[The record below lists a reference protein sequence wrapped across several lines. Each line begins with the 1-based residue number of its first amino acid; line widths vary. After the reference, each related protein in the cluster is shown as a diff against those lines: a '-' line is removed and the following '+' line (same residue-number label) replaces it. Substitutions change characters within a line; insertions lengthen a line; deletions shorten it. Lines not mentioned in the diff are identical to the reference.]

1 MGVLNIDQ
9 FNFSTMKKN
18 TPLSQVSSEALRFD
32 RTLTFLKATLPP
44 PARILDLGADNNF
57 ARIMRD
63 HGYEVLNTDGDLD
76 DHPEVVHNVDVDA
89 VTAFEILE
97 HLVGPIN
104 VLRQITAPRL
114 IATIPLRLWFAT
126 AYNNPNDP
134 WDRHFH
140 EFEPWQFDWLLD
152 KSGWDV
158 RQSEKWNSPIR
169 RLGIRPFLRLI
180 TPRYYAVD
188 ARRKI
193 P

>member
-1 MGVLNIDQ
+1 M
-9 FNFSTMKKN
+9 
-18 TPLSQVSSEALRFD
+18 PLSSNYSENLRFE
-32 RTLTFLKATLPP
+32 RTLAFLKATLPP
-44 PARILDLGADNNF
+44 PARILDLGADNEF
-57 ARIMRD
+57 ARIMRKE
-63 HGYEVLNTDGDLD
+63 GYEVLNTEGDLD
-76 DHPEVVHNVDVDA
+76 DTPEVVHGVDVDA

-114 IATIPLRLWFAT
+114 IVTIPLRLWFAT
-126 AYNNPNDP
+126 AYNNPKDP

-152 KSGWDV
+152 KAGWDI
-158 RQSEKWNSPIR
+158 QHTEKWNSPIR
-169 RLGIRPFLRLI
+169 KIGLRPLLRQI

-188 ARRKI
+188 AKRK